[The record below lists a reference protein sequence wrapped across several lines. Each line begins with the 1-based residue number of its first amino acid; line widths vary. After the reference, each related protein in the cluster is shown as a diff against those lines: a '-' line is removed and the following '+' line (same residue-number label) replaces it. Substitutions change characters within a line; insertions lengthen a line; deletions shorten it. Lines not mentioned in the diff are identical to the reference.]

1 MNNSD
6 QVYQQLLE
14 KTLDRLQKQISDLE
28 RKNKGLRALTDKTA
42 YDIEGYKNEY
52 NDIVNTLKQYQARQE
67 HSAIVESVLNRQ
79 DKKAER
85 IISKQQAR
93 QDKINQLATLGQQAT
108 SARYQRKINKMITR
122 QQKKIRSLNK
132 KHIRLNKRQ
141 RVIMLPKYYLTKR
154 RNSLLFRQQG
164 KVHVVEENIKDLA
177 LLKAHLNPENSII
190 DRLKSTIY
198 DIKGNHYQNKLSRQ
212 QEILKN
218 MQQHKYAVA
227 IRGARAV
234 AMPKR
239 AIRNLRNKFTK
250 EIENTKENTPE
261 KETVTTNISDLL
273 KNQEVITQDNMFQ
286 NINSNTTNLIENNT
300 IDNKNEEEPRI
311 EEVTPIKEETA
322 ESLVNQIAQEPVR
335 KEANPK
341 LVPVIR

>member
-1 MNNSD
+1 MRTMNNSD

-14 KTLDRLQKQISDLE
+14 KALNRLQKQISELE

-52 NDIVNTLKQYQARQE
+52 NDIVNTLRQYQERQE
-67 HSAIVESVLNRQ
+67 HSAIVENILNRQ

-93 QDKINQLATLGQQAT
+93 QDKINQLAALGQQAT
-108 SARYQRKINKMITR
+108 SSRYRKKINKMITR
-122 QQKKIRSLNK
+122 QQKKIASLNK

-141 RVIMLPKYYLTKR
+141 RVIMLPKYYVTKR
-154 RNSLLFRQQG
+154 RNKLLFRQQG

-212 QEILKN
+212 QEILEN

-227 IRGARAV
+227 IRGARAI

-239 AIRNLRNKFTK
+239 AVKKLRDKFTQ
-250 EIENTKENTPE
+250 ETENTKEQV
-261 KETVTTNISDLL
+261 ETVETVNTNVSDLL
-273 KNQEVITQDNMFQ
+273 NNQ
-286 NINSNTTNLIENNT
+286 NINTNKQPTNTL
-300 IDNKNEEEPRI
+300 DNDEPRI

-322 ESLVNQIAQEPVR
+322 ESLVEQSEPIKKEER
-335 KEANPK
+335 KEADPR
-341 LVPVIR
+341 LVPIIR